1 MSTRKPQ
8 STSAKIIKFH
18 DVQDPIYG
26 MLSPLSPHP
35 VIIRHRQYPS
45 LHHYFLCER
54 FKDFS
59 IEQRIQRATTTW
71 ELDRLV
77 KEAEAKGHQRAQWN
91 RIKLDVMLLGTYFKF
106 KQNEE
111 PRKILLGTEQGVLV
125 DHTVKDDF
133 WGDNGN
139 GTGKNLMGVTL
150 MVVRDRLRREESHQS
165 AVNASKESAKK
176 SGLRALRDVMTS
188 RQLAR

>member
-1 MSTRKPQ
+1 MSSRKPQ
-8 STSAKIIKFH
+8 STAARIVKFH
-18 DVQDPIYG
+18 DVQDPKYG

-35 VIIRHRQYPS
+35 VVIRHHQYPS

-54 FKDFS
+54 FKDFPV
-59 IEQRIQRATTTW
+59 EQRIQRATTTW

-77 KEAEAKGHQRAQWN
+77 KEAEANGYQRTEWN

-111 PRKILLGTEQGVLV
+111 PRKVLLSTEQCVLV
-125 DHTVKDDF
+125 DHTIKDDF

-150 MVVRDRLRREESHQS
+150 MVVRDRLRREESHHS
-165 AVNASKESAKK
+165 TVDTVKESTKK
-176 SGLRALRDVMTS
+176 SGVRVLRDVMSS
-188 RQLAR
+188 RQPAR